1 MRSTFK
7 LLFYINRRKI
17 KKNGRCPVMGR
28 ITLDGKVSQ
37 YSTGEE
43 VAPECWDA
51 EKGRAVIPGQ
61 DAETSAELRG
71 LNRKLEE
78 LEEKARTAYKKN
90 VDSVGYVSAEVIKN
104 AVTGQ
109 AQPKEHLLAL
119 FDEHNEEYARR
130 VGIDRTRHTY
140 IRYLTAR
147 KHLHNFLQYKYGV
160 EDMALRSMDMQFIEN
175 FHFYL
180 STILRLKT
188 VSLNDYLILLCK
200 IVRLAVKRRI
210 LGRYPFAGYRLEI
223 PPKLHRH
230 LTGEQL
236 AKVMEAEL
244 NTYRLCHTRDLFVFS
259 AFTGLGRAEVAEL
272 SGKHIVTAE
281 DGSKWIYIN
290 RQKTKVECRIK
301 LLDIPL
307 KIMEKYRGEGK
318 DGKLFRVPATSS
330 LCRTLKIIGE
340 MCGLDCH
347 LTYYMAR
354 HTYATEICLSNGVPI
369 ETISKMMG
377 HSNIRTTQIYAE
389 ITNQK
394 IRKDFGRLSEETEGR
409 YSLPDDKMP
418 SRVYQCGRYSG
429 WKKECGGEDCDNGTV
444 P

>member
-1 MRSTFK
+1 MRSTFR
-7 LLFYINRRKI
+7 LLFYINRQKV
-17 KKNGRCPVMGR
+17 KKNGKCPIMGR
-28 ITLDGKVSQ
+28 ITLDGKVCQ

-51 EKGRAVIPGQ
+51 DKGRAIGHGHNQ
-61 DAETSAELRG
+61 KAAGELKE
-71 LNRKLEE
+71 LNRKLDGF
-78 LEEKARTAYKKN
+78 EEKAKDAYKK
-90 VDSVGYVSAEVIKN
+90 SVNSIGYVSSELIKN
-104 AVTGQ
+104 AVTGK
-109 AQPKEHLLAL
+109 AQPKSTLLAL
-119 FDEHNEEYARR
+119 FDEHNMEYEKR

-140 IRYLTAR
+140 MRYLTAR
-147 KHLHNFLQYKYGV
+147 RHLYEFLQYKYGV
-160 EDMALRSMDMQFIEN
+160 EDMAFRSIDRQFIEN

-180 STILRLKT
+180 STVLRLKT
-188 VSLNDYLILLCK
+188 ISLNDYLILLCK

-210 LGRYPFAGYRLEI
+210 LNRYPFAGYKLEI

-236 AKVMEAEL
+236 AKVMSAEL
-244 NTYRLCHTRDLFVFS
+244 DTYRLCHTRDLFVFS

-272 SGKHIVTAE
+272 SEEHIITE
-281 DGSKWIYIN
+281 KDGSKWIYIN
-290 RQKTKVECRIK
+290 RLKTKAECRIK

-307 KIMEKYRGEGK
+307 RIMEKYRGEGK
-318 DGKLFRVPATSS
+318 DGKLFYVPATSS
-330 LCRTLKIIGE
+330 LCRSLKLIKKI
-340 MCGLDCH
+340 CKLDCH

-369 ETISKMMG
+369 ETISRMMG
-377 HSNIRTTQIYAE
+377 HSNIRTTQVYAE

-394 IRKDFGRLSEETEGR
+394 VRKDFGKLSESTKNR
-409 YSLPDDKMP
+409 YSLPEDHMP

-429 WKKECGGEDCDNGTV
+429 WKKECFKKGNGEV